1 MTTTGETSPDDTQQ
15 RRPRLAERLLPDRL
29 LGETPILDEFTDQL
43 DRTRRLLTGSPEE
56 AAELALDRFGGEIE
70 VEARIAIELAVLE
83 PLAHPER
90 FLEAHRIVMRALEVL
105 DREGSRNPAVPNLGP
120 LTAIAETGVEFVAE
134 YVVKSYAE
142 GIVGSLRRLYARRE
156 VQAEPRSPERKL
168 LAGAR
173 IEVDRIAPG
182 FSGGGIGAPVLVA
195 GGLALPLV
203 ASLSQYVGAINFTNR
218 WLLMAFTA
226 VLFLL
231 FLSLSTI
238 LLRGAAVARHRSRLI
253 MRQPLAALWETVGH
267 AGDPPEDDSVMIA
280 TGAVILAALV
290 WFVLPV
296 GGAVI
301 YLVF

>member
-1 MTTTGETSPDDTQQ
+1 MTTTGETSPDDTQK

-83 PLAHPER
+83 PLAHPGR

-120 LTAIAETGVEFVAE
+120 LTAIAKAGVGFVAE

-156 VQAEPRSPERKL
+156 VQAAPQSPERKL

-182 FSGGGIGAPVLVA
+182 FSGGGVGAPVLIA
-195 GGLALPLV
+195 GGLALPLL

-267 AGDPPEDDSVMIA
+267 AGDPPEDDSVLIA

-296 GGAVI
+296 GGAII